1 MNKLAELRRRMK
13 LSQREVAEALNISQS
28 ALSQYERGGRSID
41 DAMLKKLCVYFD
53 VSADEL
59 LGLQTFPL
67 PQKSLPQDANE
78 LLTLYGKMDDKFKIR
93 LLGAAYAMLAE
104 QKVNSDIDLDKMRKA
119 AK

>member
-41 DAMLKKLCVYFD
+41 DAMLKKLCAYFD

-59 LGLQTFPL
+59 LGLQMSPL
-67 PQKSLPQDANE
+67 PQKSLPEDANE
-78 LLTLYGKMDDKFKIR
+78 LLKLFSRMNDKFKIR
-93 LLGAAYAMLAE
+93 LIGAAYAMLAE
-104 QKVNSDIDLDKMRKA
+104 QKVNSNLDLDKMRKA
-119 AK
+119 IK